1 SAETY
6 LRDASGAPTFAALAG
21 FASGTSFQ
29 LQQHWSHS
37 VGLKFDPRGPLAVD
51 ASASVYRMDRD
62 RQRLPTT
69 ARSSGTTFGT
79 PGRVA
84 VLDGTGWLTF
94 DAKATWRPM
103 GLADKGA
110 THVVSFGL
118 HVDHYTLRN
127 PTFNTLDWRAGRPIS
142 SVATEGDG
150 KTRTQ

>member
-1 SAETY
+1 
-6 LRDASGAPTFAALAG
+6 
-21 FASGTSFQ
+21 
-29 LQQHWSHS
+29 
-37 VGLKFDPRGPLAVD
+37 
-51 ASASVYRMDRD
+51 D

-69 ARSSGTTFGT
+69 ASSSGTTFGT

-150 KTRTQ
+150 KTRTQATWLQDVWRIASAVKLTFGARYESWRGYDGFNANGATVVRQRDVGADRFSPKISGVWS